1 MVRRD
6 ISFGRFNQYIPA
18 FESTLDSVS
27 NSPLDLFQSHLSDNG
42 RLNEHLTDIGY
53 DNLFYDGS
61 LDLLMNRYT
70 LRELVL
76 IPYRE
81 ILLEGDNSI

>member
-6 ISFGRFNQYIPA
+6 INFGSFIQRVPA
-18 FESTLDSVS
+18 FEATLNATLD
-27 NSPLDLFQSHLSDNG
+27 SPLDLFLSHLRDTD
-42 RLNEHLTDIGY
+42 RLNEEIADIGY

-76 IPYRE
+76 KPYRE
-81 ILLEGDNSI
+81 ILLEGDDSM